1 VDPDVAAYGITSL
14 RRLSELSRWPARMVS
29 LVLAIFAV
37 IASAL
42 SAAGLY
48 GLTAFG
54 VAQRTSE
61 IGLRTALGARRSQI
75 AWVFLRSTLVH
86 AVIGLALGLIGVLA
100 VGQLIGAVL
109 VETSGADAVV
119 LAGIVSVLV
128 AIIATAC
135 FFPARRAMR
144 LDPIAALR
152 HE

>member
-1 VDPDVAAYGITSL
+1 
-14 RRLSELSRWPARMVS
+14 
-29 LVLAIFAV
+29 VLAIFAV

-61 IGLRTALGARRSQI
+61 IGLRTALGARRLQI
-75 AWVFLRSTLVH
+75 AWIFLRSTLIYA
-86 AVIGLALGLIGVLA
+86 AVGLAFGLVGVVA
-100 VGQLIGAVL
+100 AGQMIAAVL
-109 VETSGADAVV
+109 VETSGVDIVV
-119 LAGIVSVLV
+119 LASLV
-128 AIIATAC
+128 AALAAIIASAC

-152 HE
+152 HD